1 MKLIK
6 GILILFMLL
15 FLMLNVSAQEMTVS
29 GKIFD
34 MEIYQPLSGAIVE
47 LTQSTTKVQSDEN
60 GVFELTVPSKT
71 GEIMISLR
79 GYQTQTVRYSDD
91 EVLTIFLETN
101 VHLINDVKITAFSGN
116 KSNKETAGSVAVIS
130 GDDIRRGSG
139 VSMQSA
145 LNSVPGVRMDQ
156 SSLSD
161 SRISIRGNGVRS
173 PWGIRNVRIYLN
185 DIPLTEVDGTSR
197 IEGIDV
203 NDLGQVEIIKG
214 PASSI
219 YGSGT
224 AGVMKFN
231 LERSPYQE
239 QSIQTS
245 GLVGSYGLARMAFT
259 YRGGGNKMNSYV
271 SYGMQEY
278 KGYRDH
284 SNDKR
289 NFITANFQFF
299 PTEKQMITVL
309 VNRTTQHSQIPGAL
323 TQTQMND
330 NPRQAAP
337 SNLAKNARRDQ
348 NWTRIGLSQ
357 RYKFN
362 NQFSNTTSVYTY
374 FYDLQHPLPYAYL
387 RNFYQSFGGRTK
399 FEYDPNF
406 RILKT
411 KFIVGGE
418 FNKANTKGTQYVN
431 NQGVEGAMMS
441 NVDYN
446 NVSYLLFVQSETQI
460 TKRLAFVG
468 GISYNSLS
476 YRVSDYLIAAKS
488 GLKKFKPVATPR
500 LALSYN
506 FGTFLSLHASVSTG
520 FSAPTGSEIQNIDG
534 SINNDLQSQEAVNYE
549 LDAKGD
555 FLKGRLAYSLSL
567 YKMDMRNE
575 LIGQTTQQG
584 ITVYHNSGKTNHTG
598 AELSLSWIPI
608 KKEDNKAITLLQAS
622 FAMSYSYFTFVDY
635 RIKNANDLIIADY
648 RGNRLTGVS
657 PWNISGNVSI
667 HSRIGFYGEAIYYFN
682 DKLPLDDK
690 NTTFNSAWAT
700 LNAKVGYR
708 QEFWKQF
715 TVDVYAGMDNI
726 TNTKYSSLVA
736 LNAVGY
742 GGNEPAYFN
751 PSPAR
756 NFYVGLSLKYNFK
769 NLKLKNEKAN

>member
-1 MKLIK
+1 MIK
-6 GILILFMLL
+6 RILILSILL
-15 FLMLNVSAQEMTVS
+15 FIGLNASAQEMIVK
-29 GKIFD
+29 GRIFD
-34 MEIYQPLSGAIVE
+34 IEQHEPLSGVIVQE
-47 LTQSTTKVQSDEN
+47 FSTKKQVVSNEN
-60 GVFELTVPSKT
+60 GDFEIGVSTEK
-71 GEIMISLR
+71 GELILSSV
-79 GYQTQTVRYSDD
+79 GYKSQTIQYDVAIP
-91 EVLTIFLETN
+91 LTILLE
-101 VHLINDVKITAFSGN
+101 VDALLINDVKITAFSGD
-116 KSNKETAGSVAVIS
+116 KSNKETAGAITVIS

-203 NDLGQVEIIKG
+203 NDLGQVEIIRG

-231 LERSPYQE
+231 LERAPYQE
-239 QSIQTS
+239 QSIQAS
-245 GLVGSYGLARMAFT
+245 GLVGSYGLARMAYT

-278 KGYRDH
+278 QGYRDH
-284 SNDKR
+284 SADKR

-309 VNRTTQHSQIPGAL
+309 VNRTSQKSQIPGAL
-323 TQTQMND
+323 TQAQMEG

-337 SNLAKNARRDQ
+337 SNLDKNARRDQ

-357 RYKFN
+357 RYKLN
-362 NQFSNTTSVYTY
+362 NQFSNTTSIYTY
-374 FYDLQHPLPYAYL
+374 FYDLEHPLPYAFL

-406 RILKT
+406 KILKT

-418 FNKANTKGTQYVN
+418 FNQANTKGTQYVN
-431 NQGVEGAMMS
+431 NKGVEGAMMS
-441 NVDYN
+441 NVDYKN
-446 NVSYLLFVQSETQI
+446 SSYLLFLQAETQI
-460 TKRLAFVG
+460 TKRLSLVAG
-468 GISYNSLS
+468 MSYNGLS
-476 YRVSDYLIAAKS
+476 YNVSDYLKPSKS
-488 GLKKFKPVATPR
+488 GIKKFKPQATPR
-500 LALSYN
+500 VTLSYN
-506 FGTFLSLHASVSTG
+506 FGSFLSLHASVSTG

-534 SINNDLQSQEAVNYE
+534 SINPNLQSQTAVNYE
-549 LDAKGD
+549 VDAKGN
-555 FLKGRLAYSLSL
+555 FLKGRLAYSLAL
-567 YKMDMRNE
+567 FKMDMRNE

-584 ITVYHNSGKTNHTG
+584 ITVYHNSGRTDHTG
-598 AELSLSWIPI
+598 AELALSWIPI
-608 KKEDNKAITLLQAS
+608 KKDDNKAITLLQTS
-622 FAMSYSYFTFVDY
+622 LSMSYSYFTFVDY
-635 RIKNANDLIIADY
+635 RIKNANDIVIADY
-648 RGNRLTGVS
+648 RGNQLTGVS
-657 PWNISGNVSI
+657 PWNVSSNVSI
-667 HSRIGFYGEAIYYFN
+667 HSRIGIYGEVIYYFN
-682 DKLPLDDK
+682 DKLPLDDM
-690 NTTFNSAWAT
+690 NTTFNKAWST
-700 LNAKVGYR
+700 LNAKIGYR
-708 QEFWKQF
+708 QEFWKCL
-715 TVDVYAGMDNI
+715 TVDVYGGIDNI

-742 GGNEPAYFN
+742 GGSQPAYFN

-756 NFYVGLSLKYNFK
+756 NFYVGMSLKYSFK
-769 NLKLKNEKAN
+769 SKTSKNEKDK